1 MITGNKM
8 LNVLVD
14 DLNAISLPQMAS
26 ALQEL
31 YRSERYNELDHIS
44 FLSEILTPEYNCRM
58 GKRLSN
64 RLLKANLKGCP
75 QDIANCVNSKDR
87 QYKPDGITSTL
98 KTLDFIDEG
107 LNVCI
112 LGPSD
117 SGKSYLAKAI
127 GIHACTRF
135 SVEYHHC
142 ETLLEDMSSLK
153 NVSYA
158 KFHKRMNQLTRKDLL
173 ILDDFLLHTI
183 TEEREVKILFELL
196 EKRMEMRNS
205 TIVCSQR
212 EPKSWTS
219 MIYND
224 EVAANALM
232 KRVTKHY
239 TVVITPRSN

>member
-1 MITGNKM
+1 MTGNKM
-8 LNVLVD
+8 LNGLVD
-14 DLNAISLPQMAS
+14 DLNAISLSQMAS

-31 YRSERYNELDHIS
+31 YRSEHYNELDHIS
-44 FLSEILTPEYNCRM
+44 FLSEILAPEYSARM
-58 GKRLSN
+58 DKRISN

-75 QDIANCVNSKDR
+75 QEITKCVDSAER
-87 QYKPDGITSTL
+87 EYKPDGITATL

-127 GIHACTRF
+127 GIHACTKF
-135 SVEYHHC
+135 SAEYHHC
-142 ETLLEDMSSLK
+142 EPLLEEMLALK
-153 NVSYA
+153 TASYA
-158 KFHKRMNQLTRKDLL
+158 KFQKRMHQLTRKNLL
-173 ILDDFLLHTI
+173 IVDDFLLHTI

-205 TIVCSQR
+205 TIICSQR

-224 EVAANALM
+224 EVAANALL

-239 TVVITPRSN
+239 TVVIKPRS